1 MKFYQIYLLYWLRVK
16 KAMKTMSQED
26 ATLYELK
33 NIPNPLVF
41 YASIFIQ
48 FMIITQIFIF
58 IDNMLTPAWFPQ
70 VFGLVLIL
78 LSVYAIVSL
87 VIYGYVN
94 FKGARYVMKNRK
106 KKQQLIYKPKAHI
119 VRCVLL
125 VYRFV

>member
-16 KAMKTMSQED
+16 KEMKTMSQED

-48 FMIITQIFIF
+48 FMIVTQIFIF
-58 IDNMLTPAWFPQ
+58 IDNMFTPAWFPQ

-106 KKQQLIYKPKAHI
+106 KK
-119 VRCVLL
+119 
-125 VYRFV
+125 